1 MYFYPNSVILLLLLL
16 EKKLELMHRKGIVF
30 MIALALTD
38 VKECMGKL
46 LLSETF
52 DPFYFIEGEIVTF
65 STFTMD
71 GYLKKDFFDEEN
83 APEREY
89 ALWKDMREF
98 CFSIIKGKRTP
109 LSFKFVLGLS
119 DSNIEKLLLQQ
130 ELDCKPQD
138 VRGLYINLKY
148 DGQNLQCVTGTAMN
162 LFTMD
167 KSLEQAWDKM
177 IQKFFAQKEI
187 KYEVL

>member
-1 MYFYPNSVILLLLLL
+1 
-16 EKKLELMHRKGIVF
+16 

-65 STFTMD
+65 STFTID
-71 GYLKKDFFDEEN
+71 GYLKKDFYDAEN

-89 ALWKDMREF
+89 ALWKDVREF

-119 DSNIEKLLLQQ
+119 DSNIEKLLIQQ
-130 ELDCKPQD
+130 ELDFKPQD

-177 IQKFFAQKEI
+177 IQKFFTQKEI

>member
-1 MYFYPNSVILLLLLL
+1 
-16 EKKLELMHRKGIVF
+16 
-30 MIALALTD
+30 MIALALPE
-38 VKECMGKL
+38 VKECMAKL
-46 LLSETF
+46 LLSEIF

-65 STFTMD
+65 ATFTID
-71 GYLKKDFFDEEN
+71 GYLKKEFFEQEEL
-83 APEREY
+83 PEREY
-89 ALWKDMREF
+89 ALWKDVREY
-98 CFSIIKGKRTP
+98 CFSLIKGKRTP

-119 DSNIEKLLLQQ
+119 DTNIEKLLLQQ
-130 ELDCKPQD
+130 ELDFKPQD

-148 DGQNLQCVTGTAMN
+148 DGQKLQCITGTAMN

-177 IQKFFAQKEI
+177 VQKFFTQKEI

>member
-1 MYFYPNSVILLLLLL
+1 
-16 EKKLELMHRKGIVF
+16 

-52 DPFYFIEGEIVTF
+52 DPFYFIEGEITTF
-65 STFTMD
+65 NTFTMD
-71 GYLKKDFFDEEN
+71 GYLKKDFFDGEN

-89 ALWKDMREF
+89 ALWKDVREF

-130 ELDCKPQD
+130 ELDFKPQD
-138 VRGLYINLKY
+138 VRGLYINLKF
-148 DGQNLQCVTGTAMN
+148 DGQNLQCITGTAMN

-177 IQKFFAQKEI
+177 VQRVFAQKEI

>member
-1 MYFYPNSVILLLLLL
+1 
-16 EKKLELMHRKGIVF
+16 

-71 GYLKKDFFDEEN
+71 GYLKKDFFDDEN

-109 LSFKFVLGLS
+109 LSFKFILGLS

-130 ELDCKPQD
+130 ELDFKPQD

-148 DGQNLQCVTGTAMN
+148 DGQNLQCITGTAMN

-177 IQKFFAQKEI
+177 VQKFFTQKEI

>member
-1 MYFYPNSVILLLLLL
+1 
-16 EKKLELMHRKGIVF
+16 
-30 MIALALTD
+30 MIALSLPD
-38 VKECMGKL
+38 VKECMSKL

-65 STFTMD
+65 NTFTLD
-71 GYLKKDFFDEEN
+71 GYLKKEFFDTEEIP
-83 APEREY
+83 ARDY
-89 ALWKDMREF
+89 ALWKDVREF
-98 CFSIIKGKRTP
+98 CFSLIKGKRTP

-130 ELDCKPQD
+130 ELDFKPQD

-148 DGQNLQCVTGTAMN
+148 DGQKLQCITGTAMN

-177 IQKFFAQKEI
+177 VQKFFAQKEI

>member
-1 MYFYPNSVILLLLLL
+1 
-16 EKKLELMHRKGIVF
+16 

-71 GYLKKDFFDEEN
+71 GYLKKDFFDAEN

-89 ALWKDMREF
+89 ALWKDVREF

-109 LSFKFVLGLS
+109 LSFKFILGLS

-130 ELDCKPQD
+130 ELDFKPQD
-138 VRGLYINLKY
+138 VRGLYINLKF
-148 DGQNLQCVTGTAMN
+148 DGQNLQCITGTAMN

-177 IQKFFAQKEI
+177 VQKFFAQKEI

>member
-1 MYFYPNSVILLLLLL
+1 
-16 EKKLELMHRKGIVF
+16 
-30 MIALALTD
+30 MIALVLPE
-38 VKECMGKL
+38 VKECMSKL
-46 LLSETF
+46 LLAETF
-52 DPFYFIEGEIVTF
+52 DPFYFIEGEVVTF
-65 STFTMD
+65 NTITLD
-71 GYLKKDFFDEEN
+71 GYLKKEFFEEGEV
-83 APEREY
+83 PERDY

-98 CFSIIKGKRTP
+98 CFSLIKGKRTP

-130 ELDCKPQD
+130 GLDFKPQD

-148 DGQNLQCVTGTAMN
+148 DGQKLQCITGTAMN

-177 IQKFFAQKEI
+177 VQKFFAQKEI
-187 KYEVL
+187 KYEIL

>member
-1 MYFYPNSVILLLLLL
+1 
-16 EKKLELMHRKGIVF
+16 

-65 STFTMD
+65 STFTID
-71 GYLKKDFFDEEN
+71 GYLKKDFYDAEN

-89 ALWKDMREF
+89 ALWKDVREF

-109 LSFKFVLGLS
+109 LSFKFILGLS

-130 ELDCKPQD
+130 ELDFKPQD

-148 DGQNLQCVTGTAMN
+148 DGQNLQCITGTAMN

-177 IQKFFAQKEI
+177 VQKFFTQKEI

>member
-1 MYFYPNSVILLLLLL
+1 
-16 EKKLELMHRKGIVF
+16 

-52 DPFYFIEGEIVTF
+52 DPFYFIEGEITTF
-65 STFTMD
+65 NTFTLD
-71 GYLKKDFFDEEN
+71 GYLKKDFYDADD

-89 ALWKDMREF
+89 ALWKDVREF

-130 ELDCKPQD
+130 ELDFKPQD

-148 DGQNLQCVTGTAMN
+148 DGQKLQCVTGTAMN

-177 IQKFFAQKEI
+177 IQKFFTQKEI

>member
-1 MYFYPNSVILLLLLL
+1 
-16 EKKLELMHRKGIVF
+16 

-65 STFTMD
+65 NTFTMD
-71 GYLKKDFFDEEN
+71 GYLKKDFFDAEN

-89 ALWKDMREF
+89 ALWNEMREF

-130 ELDCKPQD
+130 ELDFKPQD

-148 DGQNLQCVTGTAMN
+148 DGQNLQCITGTAMN

-177 IQKFFAQKEI
+177 VQKFFVQKEI

>member
-1 MYFYPNSVILLLLLL
+1 
-16 EKKLELMHRKGIVF
+16 

-71 GYLKKDFFDEEN
+71 GYLRKDFFDGEN

-89 ALWKDMREF
+89 ALWKDVREF

-109 LSFKFVLGLS
+109 LGFKFVLGLS

-130 ELDCKPQD
+130 ELNFKPQD
-138 VRGLYINLKY
+138 VRGLYINLKF
-148 DGQNLQCVTGTAMN
+148 DGQNLQCITGTAMN

-177 IQKFFAQKEI
+177 VQKFFTQKEI

>member
-1 MYFYPNSVILLLLLL
+1 
-16 EKKLELMHRKGIVF
+16 
-30 MIALALTD
+30 MIALALPQ
-38 VKECMGKL
+38 VKECMAKL

-65 STFTMD
+65 NTFTMD
-71 GYLKKDFFDEEN
+71 GYLKKDFFEQEE

-89 ALWKDMREF
+89 ALWKDMCEF
-98 CFSIIKGKRTP
+98 CFSLIKGKRTP

-130 ELDCKPQD
+130 GLDFKPQD
-138 VRGLYINLKY
+138 VQGLYINLKY
-148 DGQNLQCVTGTAMN
+148 DGQKLQCITGTAMN

-167 KSLEQAWDKM
+167 KSLEQAWDM
-177 IQKFFAQKEI
+177 MVQKFFTQKEI

>member
-1 MYFYPNSVILLLLLL
+1 
-16 EKKLELMHRKGIVF
+16 
-30 MIALALTD
+30 MIALALPE
-38 VKECMGKL
+38 VKECMAKL

-65 STFTMD
+65 GTFAMD
-71 GYLKKDFFDEEN
+71 GYLKKEFFDQEDV
-83 APEREY
+83 PEREY
-89 ALWKDMREF
+89 ALWKDVREY
-98 CFSIIKGKRTP
+98 CFSLIKGKRTP

-130 ELDCKPQD
+130 ELDFTPQD

-148 DGQNLQCVTGTAMN
+148 DGQKLQCITGTAMN

-177 IQKFFAQKEI
+177 VQKFFAQKEI

>member
-1 MYFYPNSVILLLLLL
+1 
-16 EKKLELMHRKGIVF
+16 
-30 MIALALTD
+30 MIALALPQ
-38 VKECMGKL
+38 VKECMAKL

-65 STFTMD
+65 NTFTLD
-71 GYLKKDFFDEEN
+71 GYLKKDFFEQEE

-89 ALWKDMREF
+89 ALWKDVREF
-98 CFSIIKGKRTP
+98 CFSLIKGKRTP

-130 ELDCKPQD
+130 GLDFKPQD
-138 VRGLYINLKY
+138 VQGLYINLKY
-148 DGQNLQCVTGTAMN
+148 DGQKLQCVTGTAMN

-167 KSLEQAWDKM
+167 KSLEQAWDM
-177 IQKFFAQKEI
+177 MVQKFFAQKEI

>member
-1 MYFYPNSVILLLLLL
+1 
-16 EKKLELMHRKGIVF
+16 

-71 GYLKKDFFDEEN
+71 GYLRKDFFDEEN

-89 ALWKDMREF
+89 ALWKDVREF

-130 ELDCKPQD
+130 ELDFKPQD
-138 VRGLYINLKY
+138 VRGLYINLKF
-148 DGQNLQCVTGTAMN
+148 DGQNLQCITGTAMN

-177 IQKFFAQKEI
+177 VQKFFTQKEI

>member
-1 MYFYPNSVILLLLLL
+1 
-16 EKKLELMHRKGIVF
+16 

-65 STFTMD
+65 NTFTMD
-71 GYLKKDFFDEEN
+71 GYLKKDFYNEEN
-83 APEREY
+83 VPEREY
-89 ALWKDMREF
+89 ALWKDIREF

-130 ELDCKPQD
+130 ELDFKPQD

-148 DGQNLQCVTGTAMN
+148 DGQNLQCITGTAMN

-177 IQKFFAQKEI
+177 IQKFFTQKEI